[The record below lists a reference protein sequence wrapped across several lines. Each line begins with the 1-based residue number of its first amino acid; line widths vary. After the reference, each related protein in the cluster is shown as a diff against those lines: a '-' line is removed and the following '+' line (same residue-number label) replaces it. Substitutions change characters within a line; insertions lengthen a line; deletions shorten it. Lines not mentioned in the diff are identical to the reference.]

1 MEIIS
6 FVILHYGD
14 SEITDRCVQS
24 ICSMEGQEA
33 DQLVI
38 VDNDIGK
45 KDALRFER
53 KKKYEQQAPN
63 ITVLINRGSGGF
75 SEANNLGYQYARD
88 RLKASFILVLN
99 NDIEFIQ
106 KDFPTHLYQAY
117 QECKCHVLGPDII
130 RSGTGEHQNPMDE
143 RLRTTEEA
151 EATIRKN
158 RMALKLYPLIYP
170 LLYWNNRWMERT
182 QTQERKKSKDYY
194 KSKKE
199 KIVPF
204 GACLIFTPLFVKAEE
219 KAFDPETQFYYEE
232 YILACRCQK
241 KGYRIVYDPSLK
253 MHHESGKAT
262 SRRFRGEYGRL
273 KFMMERIIQACKIY
287 CTMLK
292 K

>member
-33 DQLVI
+33 VQLVI

-63 ITVLINRGSGGF
+63 ITVLINRGNGGF

-130 RSGTGEHQNPMDE
+130 RSGTGEHQNPLDE
-143 RLRTTEEA
+143 RLRTKEEA
-151 EATIRKN
+151 EATIRKKQN
-158 RMALKLYPLIYP
+158 GTEALSADLPAA
-170 LLYWNNRWMERT
+170 LLE
-182 QTQERKKSKDYY
+182 
-194 KSKKE
+194 
-199 KIVPF
+199 
-204 GACLIFTPLFVKAEE
+204 
-219 KAFDPETQFYYEE
+219 
-232 YILACRCQK
+232 
-241 KGYRIVYDPSLK
+241 
-253 MHHESGKAT
+253 
-262 SRRFRGEYGRL
+262 
-273 KFMMERIIQACKIY
+273 
-287 CTMLK
+287 
-292 K
+292 

>member
-1 MEIIS
+1 M
-6 FVILHYGD
+6 
-14 SEITDRCVQS
+14 
-24 ICSMEGQEA
+24 
-33 DQLVI
+33 
-38 VDNDIGK
+38 
-45 KDALRFER
+45 
-53 KKKYEQQAPN
+53 
-63 ITVLINRGSGGF
+63 
-75 SEANNLGYQYARD
+75 
-88 RLKASFILVLN
+88 
-99 NDIEFIQ
+99 
-106 KDFPTHLYQAY
+106 
-117 QECKCHVLGPDII
+117 LGPDII

-143 RLRTTEEA
+143 RLRTKEEA

-273 KFMMERIIQACKIY
+273 KFMMERIIQACTIY

>member
-1 MEIIS
+1 MKVVVTGAAGYMGKHVVKELLNKGHE
-6 FVILHYGD
+6 VY
-14 SEITDRCVQS
+14 
-24 ICSMEGQEA
+24 A
-33 DQLVI
+33 
-38 VDNDIGK
+38 VDLNH
-45 KDALRFER
+45 
-53 KKKYEQQAPN
+53 
-63 ITVLINRGSGGF
+63 
-75 SEANNLGYQYARD
+75 
-88 RLKASFILVLN
+88 KAVSY
-99 NDIEFIQ
+99 
-106 KDFPTHLYQAY
+106 THLDVYKRQ
-117 QECKCHVLGPDII
+117 II
-130 RSGTGEHQNPMDE
+130 RSGTGEHQNPLDE
-143 RLRTTEEA
+143 RLRTKEEA

-273 KFMMERIIQACKIY
+273 KFMMERIIQACTIY

>member
-1 MEIIS
+1 
-6 FVILHYGD
+6 
-14 SEITDRCVQS
+14 
-24 ICSMEGQEA
+24 MEGQEA
-33 DQLVI
+33 VQLVI

-143 RLRTTEEA
+143 RLRTKEEA

-204 GACLIFTPLFVKAEE
+204 GACLIFTPLFVKAEKKPLIRRHSFIMKNIFWPVAVRK
-219 KAFDPETQFYYEE
+219 KATESFM
-232 YILACRCQK
+232 IRHLRCITK
-241 KGYRIVYDPSLK
+241 
-253 MHHESGKAT
+253 SGKAT

-273 KFMMERIIQACKIY
+273 KFMMERIIQACTIY